1 MGSLG
6 RMPITSQKQLKGKNS
21 KSCHGRQY
29 KKAIVV
35 NSGWGEGKQRQE
47 TEVERRKEK
56 QIKKKKKKRKYI
68 EIPNKT

>member
-6 RMPITSQKQLKGKNS
+6 RMPITSQKQLKGKNG

-56 QIKKKKKKRKYI
+56 QIKKKKKKK
-68 EIPNKT
+68 EIYRNPK